1 MTTLLSLIGRVTAI
15 AVVVILAGCQLGSGK
30 SEALQAS
37 LSIHEQW
44 SLQALNNETDSA
56 GISDVGTTLLETHLR
71 RRKLLKVL
79 ENVSPLR
86 YEVSGDITQWH
97 YVGNVSPRP
106 VVAIKLHVRDVQS
119 ESIVWSSSM
128 ATTGKRRQTLS
139 ALGDS
144 VFGQLVSK
152 IPLNNNRNA
161 STQQLASGAEPV
173 PVIGSAQSTS
183 VITSLAGGFG
193 LRSRDFD
200 GRVLPVNTPTPL
212 QGRSIAF
219 YYAAKPP
226 TDVLSQFD
234 RLVLEPDNI
243 NNVELSELKSSGA
256 RTYAYLSVGEVG
268 PYRSYAR
275 LMNDAWMLGENPAW
289 NSRVLDLSN
298 VALREFLL
306 ERVGKLRADGYHGL
320 FLDTMDSFNL
330 VAKTEP
336 QRLAQRTGLIIL
348 VGEMATRYPDMRL
361 ITNRGFEVLDDI
373 APHIEAV
380 AAESLYAA
388 WDNSRQTYTTVTEND
403 RQWLLGKLNHVQ
415 DDLNLDVIVIDYL
428 PPARRAE
435 ASTVAARIAEHGF
448 IPWVA
453 NPELDYVGIGALE
466 VIPRKVLMLYDSA
479 VYGPV
484 QESPVF
490 RFVATPVEY
499 MGYVPEFL
507 DISTEA
513 LPAGELKGRYAGIVT
528 WTNKHHKQVTI
539 RPWLQKQL
547 DDRVP
552 VAFLGNPPVALD
564 DAMLTSIGI
573 ELSDA
578 LDFDSARLSHS
589 DEFIQPEKTLNPR
602 IDGIG
607 LAARSVG
614 ILNSV
619 HMSYQDDKS
628 AQSDV
633 VVTGPFGGFAWQ
645 PAVLEVG
652 LDSVAYWVLEPF
664 GFLRAALQLPDAP
677 MPDVTTENGKRLWL
691 AHIDGDAL
699 PSWAE
704 MPGRK
709 LGAEI
714 IYDQIL
720 APYKLPHTISVVEGE
735 MIDKNYVDRR
745 KRMFDIARKTFELDF
760 VELASH
766 TYSHPLKWGLVAG
779 ATNSGRYN
787 LPIEGYEYSAE
798 RETAGSIGFIDRE
811 LAPPGKRTE
820 LMLWSGDA
828 LPGVEELAV
837 LDRLGIPNM
846 NGGITNATY
855 AKNSM
860 TLISPMA
867 RPVGEYTQVYA
878 PIMNENMYTNFWRGP
893 FNGFHRVIE
902 TFELT
907 ESPRRLKPLNIYYH
921 FYSGTK
927 VSAMRALKDVY
938 EWTLE
943 QDIHPVYGSAYAIK
957 VPDYQAAGV
966 ARYLDGQWKL
976 SALGNVRS
984 VRLVGESRWP
994 ELLHSKGIAGARSL
1008 HDGVYIHTDGADQV
1022 LFNTQ
1027 KDKPAQIHLVSSNG
1041 KLMQWDDTSQGL
1053 TFRVAGQVPVT
1064 VELGGNI
1071 VSTCSLRVDGQ
1082 PIKGVRSTN
1091 NTVTFTFT
1099 SKDTGNAS
1107 LNCPA

>member
-1 MTTLLSLIGRVTAI
+1 MTNSLSLICRVFTF

-30 SEALQAS
+30 SEGIQPS
-37 LSIHEQW
+37 FSIHEQW
-44 SLQALNNETDSA
+44 SLQALNNGTDSA
-56 GISDVGTTLLETHLR
+56 GISEVGTTLLETHLR
-71 RRKLLKVL
+71 RRQLLKL
-79 ENVSPLR
+79 MKNVSPMR

-106 VVAIKLHVRDVQS
+106 VVAIKLTVRDVQS
-119 ESIVWSSSM
+119 ESIVWSGSV

-139 ALGDS
+139 AFGDS
-144 VFGQLVSK
+144 VLGQLVDK

-161 STQQLASGAEPV
+161 PSQQLASGADSV
-173 PVIGSAQSTS
+173 PAIGSAQSTS
-183 VITSLAGGFG
+183 VMASLAGGFG
-193 LRSRDFD
+193 LRSRDYD
-200 GRVLPVNTPTPL
+200 GDVLPVKTPTPL
-212 QGRSIAF
+212 RGRSTAF

-234 RLVLEPDNI
+234 RLVLEADNI
-243 NNVELSELKSSGA
+243 NSVELSELSASGA

-275 LMNDAWMLGENPAW
+275 LMNDAWMLGKNPAW
-289 NSRVLDLSN
+289 NSRVVDLSN
-298 VALREFLL
+298 ADLREFLL
-306 ERVGKLRADGYHGL
+306 DRVGELQADGYHGL

-336 QRLAQRTGLIIL
+336 QQMAQRSGLITLI
-348 VGEMATRYPDMRL
+348 GEMADRYPDMRL

-380 AAESLYAA
+380 AAESLYAS
-388 WDNSRQTYTTVTEND
+388 WDNSRQTYTNVTEND

-415 DDLNLDVIVIDYL
+415 DNLNLDVIVIDYL

-466 VIPRKVLMLYDSA
+466 VIPRKVLMLYDSS
-479 VYGPV
+479 VVGSV

-490 RFVATPVEY
+490 NFIATPIEY
-499 MGYVPEFL
+499 MGYVPELL
-507 DISTEA
+507 DIATEE
-513 LPAGELKGRYAGIVT
+513 LPAGELKGRFAGIVT
-528 WTNKHHKQVTI
+528 WTSEHHKQATI
-539 RPWLQKQL
+539 RPWLQKQM

-552 VAFLGNPPVALD
+552 VAFMGSPPVALD
-564 DAMLTSIGI
+564 DAMLTSMGI
-573 ELSDA
+573 ELGDT
-578 LDFDSARLSHS
+578 LDHDSARLSYS
-589 DEFIQPEKTLNPR
+589 DEFIKPEKTINPR
-602 IDGIG
+602 IEGVG

-614 ILNSV
+614 ILNTV

-628 AQSDV
+628 VQSDV

-645 PAVLEVG
+645 PGLLEVG
-652 LDSVAYWVLEPF
+652 LDSIAYWVLEPF

-704 MPGRK
+704 MPGK
-709 LGAEI
+709 QLGAEV
-714 IYDQIL
+714 IYDKIL
-720 APYKLPHTISVVEGE
+720 TPYKLPHTISIVEGE
-735 MIDKNYVDRR
+735 MIDKRYADRR
-745 KRMFDIARKTFELDF
+745 HRMFDIARKTFELDY

-779 ATNSGRYN
+779 AGKSGRYN
-787 LPIEGYEYSAE
+787 FFIEGYEYSPE

-811 LAPPGKRTE
+811 LAPPGKRTK

-828 LPGVEELAV
+828 VPGVEELAV

-846 NGGITNATY
+846 NGGNTYATNAQ
-855 AKNSM
+855 NSL
-860 TLISPMA
+860 TLIGPMA
-867 RPVGEYTQVYA
+867 RPVGKYTQVFA
-878 PIMNENMYTNFWRGP
+878 PIMNENIYTNFWRGP

-927 VSAMRALKDVY
+927 LSALRALKDVY

-943 QDIHPVYGSAYAIK
+943 QDIHPVYGSEYAIK

-984 VRLVGESRWP
+984 VRLVGERRWP
-994 ELLHSKGIAGARSL
+994 DLVDSKGITGARSL
-1008 HDGVYIHTDGADQV
+1008 HDGIYIHTDGADQV

-1041 KLMQWDDTSQGL
+1041 KVMQWDDTNQGL
-1053 TFRVAGQVPVT
+1053 RFRVAGQVPVT

-1071 VSTCSLRVDGQ
+1071 VSTCSLRADGQ
-1082 PIKGVRSTN
+1082 TIKGVRSAVD
-1091 NTVTFTFT
+1091 TVTYTFT